1 MNQEPSVVN
10 QGPFGRK
17 VRKLLSAHCY
27 LLTILCLFFLA
38 CPKKEPPR
46 EKVANP
52 MIDSAEKFTEVYTE
66 SVPVRTGLDV
76 FLDILKPKTA
86 GSGQES
92 LPADSAAERE
102 TGDDAIKGQHSEA
115 AEVQQSSKGERVV
128 LMPDTA
134 ERVYNPGTVE
144 MIAIVHHVGL
154 EGGFWGLTGENG
166 QNYDPLN
173 LPAALQ
179 QAGLRV
185 RFWLRMRKDLPTTH
199 MWGTPVQIVAYSIPK
214 R

>member
-1 MNQEPSVVN
+1 MNQEPSAVN

-17 VRKLLSAHCY
+17 MRKLLTAHCG
-27 LLTILCLFFLA
+27 LLAVLCLFFLA

-52 MIDSAEKFTEVYTE
+52 MIDSAEKFTEAYTE
-66 SVPVRTGLDV
+66 TIPVQTGLDV
-76 FLDILKPKTA
+76 FLDILKPKTT

-92 LPADSAAERE
+92 LPADSVGERE
-102 TGDDAIKGQHSEA
+102 ARSETLGSR
-115 AEVQQSSKGERVV
+115 SSETAKAQDSAKGERVV
-128 LMPDTA
+128 LMPDTI

-173 LPAALQ
+173 LPEALQ